1 MTTDFSSLN
10 LRDEIMQAITEL
22 GYSEP
27 TPIQAGMIPLMLTG
41 VDVIGQAQTG
51 TGKTAAFALPILNN
65 FEKQKNPQAL
75 VLAPTRELALQ
86 VADSMIQYGKHLNVR
101 VLAVYGGQPYSPQI
115 NSLKRGVDV
124 VVGTPGRLND
134 LLERNVLNLSEIKTV
149 VLDEADEMLN
159 MGFIDEV
166 EKILATTPAE
176 RQTSLFSATMP
187 ARIRTLAI
195 ASCGTLNLLLLKEAL
210 SPPRTLNNAITL
222 STTVTRSTPSH
233 VSSRSNPFTAP

>member
-51 TGKTAAFALPILNN
+51 TGKTAAFALPILHN
-65 FEKQKNPQAL
+65 FQKQKNPQAL

-86 VADSMIQYGKHLNVR
+86 VADSMIEYGKHLNVR

-115 NSLKRGVDV
+115 SSLKRGVDIRRRHAR
-124 VVGTPGRLND
+124 PLND
-134 LLERNVLNLSEIKTV
+134 LLERKVLNLNEIKTV

-159 MGFIDEV
+159 MGFVEEV
-166 EKILATTPAE
+166 EKILATTPPE
-176 RQTSLFSATMP
+176 RQTASSAPPCPRGFAPWQT
-187 ARIRTLAI
+187 
-195 ASCGTLNLLLLKEAL
+195 ASCATLKLLPLKEAL
-210 SPPRTLNNAITL
+210 SPAR
-222 STTVTRSTPSH
+222 H
-233 VSSRSNPFTAP
+233 